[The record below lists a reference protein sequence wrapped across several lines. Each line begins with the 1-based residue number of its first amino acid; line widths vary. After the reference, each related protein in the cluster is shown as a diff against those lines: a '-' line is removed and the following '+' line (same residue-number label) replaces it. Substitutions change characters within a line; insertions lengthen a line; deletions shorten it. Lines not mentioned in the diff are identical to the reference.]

1 MRRLN
6 ALFVPILMAAAT
18 LAGGATM
25 AQSKGPDAVTQTV
38 SSGGRYRLTT
48 NTSSAGDTVSVRV
61 RKPGGA
67 ALSGGQYRMERPAAP
82 AADGSGCCCK
92 AYVPYIAK

>member
-6 ALFVPILMAAAT
+6 ALFVPILISAAT

-25 AQSKGPDAVTQTV
+25 AQSKGPDAGTQTV
-38 SSGGRYRLTT
+38 SSGGRYRLMT
-48 NTSSAGDTVSVRV
+48 NSSSAGDTVSVRV

-67 ALSGGQYRMERPAAP
+67 ALSGGQYRLERPAAP

-92 AYVPYIAK
+92 TYLPHIAK